1 MDFTSDNA
9 AGVAPEIM
17 AAIVAAN
24 QGTTA
29 SYGSDPWTKRLQQAC
44 SALFEREVDVYPVFT
59 GTAANALSLASIAP
73 AWGGIFCHPESHIQT
88 DECGAPEMFSGG
100 AKLLL
105 VGGANAKIDLGV
117 LKDAVAAASDRG
129 VHSVHP
135 SAISITQASEF
146 GTVYTCA
153 EIAAIAAIARAN
165 KMNLH
170 MDGARFANAVATL
183 GCSPAEMTWKAGV
196 DLLSFG
202 ATKNGA
208 LGAEAIIVFNRVL
221 GKDLE
226 FRRKRAGHLSS
237 KMRFVS
243 AQLVAYLEND
253 LWLSLAR
260 RSNGSAKRLADG
272 VSRLGVKPAFPVE
285 ANEVFLPLPQ
295 HVIDALRQKGASF
308 FPWAPIKDSQDILV
322 RFVTSFA
329 TPESAVDD
337 FLAALKPLLAKG
349 H

>member
-1 MDFTSDNA
+1 MDFSSDNA

-24 QGTTA
+24 QGTA
-29 SYGSDPWTKRLQQAC
+29 VSYGGDPWTKRLQQSF
-44 SALFEREVDVYPVFT
+44 SALFERDVEVYPVFT
-59 GTAANALSLASIAP
+59 GTAANALSLACVAP
-73 AWGGIFCHPESHIQT
+73 SWGGIFCHPESHIQT

-105 VGGANAKIDLGV
+105 VGGDNAKISSAA

-146 GTVYTCA
+146 GTVYSRA
-153 EIAAIAAIARAN
+153 EIGAISDIARAN
-165 KMNLH
+165 KLCLH
-170 MDGARFANAVATL
+170 MDGARFANAIVTL
-183 GCSPAEMTWKAGV
+183 GCTPAEMTWKAGV

-208 LGAEAIIVFNRVL
+208 LGAEAIVVFNRDL
-221 GKDLE
+221 AKDLG
-226 FRRKRAGHLSS
+226 FRRKRAGQLSS

-243 AQLVAYLEND
+243 AQLVAYLENG
-253 LWLSLAR
+253 LWLTLAR
-260 RSNGSAKRLADG
+260 RANEGARRLAAG
-272 VSRLGVKPAFPVE
+272 ASELGVTPVFPVE
-285 ANEVFLPLPQ
+285 ANEVFLALPQ
-295 HVIDALRQKGASF
+295 HLIDALLQRGAGF
-308 FPWAPIKDSQDILV
+308 FPWAPINGSNEIMV

-329 TPESAVDD
+329 MPEKAIDD
-337 FLAALKPLLAKG
+337 FLAALKSLLGK
-349 H
+349 